1 MFCCSFATPH
11 NYFVRLCLHNNYTRL
26 HPKFYPEFPE
36 IFSLSYAICFGFS
49 GYSFFRD
56 KVGYPEFRI
65 TNLSATPAAVY
76 RSLIRGVLSFLS
88 SQESLKPSDLAI
100 LSLKTFP
107 DCLVLKRGTASRK
120 SLTRFANWG
129 IAYAG
134 AVLTAKTSE
143 SDSPDDG
150 CSLLDILESEVPSKY
165 WLSERST
172 RKISGC

>member
-1 MFCCSFATPH
+1 MPLPPTKPYTIRRERIFIATS
-11 NYFVRLCLHNNYTRL
+11 RKSIRKTLKILT
-26 HPKFYPEFPE
+26 
-36 IFSLSYAICFGFS
+36 SS
-49 GYSFFRD
+49 
-56 KVGYPEFRI
+56 
-65 TNLSATPAAVY
+65 SAVFHANHSAKRAAVY

-120 SLTRFANWG
+120 SLPRFANWG

-134 AVLTAKTSE
+134 TVWVQKPLFLNQQRKTSE

-150 CSLLDILESEVPSKY
+150 YSLSDVLESEVPSKY

-172 RKISGC
+172 RKISGCL

>member
-1 MFCCSFATPH
+1 MPLLLTKP
-11 NYFVRLCLHNNYTRL
+11 YTIRR
-26 HPKFYPEFPE
+26 ER
-36 IFSLSYAICFGFS
+36 IFIPTSRKSIRKTLKILTSSSAV
-49 GYSFFRD
+49 FRAS
-56 KVGYPEFRI
+56 
-65 TNLSATPAAVY
+65 LSATPAAVY

-107 DCLVLKRGTASRK
+107 DCLVLKRGTASQK

-143 SDSPDDG
+143 SDNPEEE
-150 CSLLDILESEVPSKY
+150 CSLSDILESEVRSKY

-172 RKISGC
+172 RKISGCL